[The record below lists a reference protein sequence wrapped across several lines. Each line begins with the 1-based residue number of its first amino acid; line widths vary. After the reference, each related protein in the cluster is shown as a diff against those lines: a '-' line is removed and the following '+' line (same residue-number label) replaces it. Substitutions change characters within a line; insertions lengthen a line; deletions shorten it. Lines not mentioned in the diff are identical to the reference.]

1 MERIT
6 SGVCQCEASLLACAS
21 GIALAIF
28 GVAFVLLG

>member
-6 SGVCQCEASLLACAS
+6 SGVCQCEARLLVCAS

-28 GVAFVLLG
+28 GVAYALLG